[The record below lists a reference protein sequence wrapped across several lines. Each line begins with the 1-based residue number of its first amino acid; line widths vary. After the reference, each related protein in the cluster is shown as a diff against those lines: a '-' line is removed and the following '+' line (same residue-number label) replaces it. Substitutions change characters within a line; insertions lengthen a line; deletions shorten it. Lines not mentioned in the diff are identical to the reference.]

1 MSMMSTPFQP
11 GEWIVHRQFGI
22 GQIAGI
28 EEKRISGEQTAYC
41 RLDTTEGTIWVPVS
55 ALDTERFRPVATRGE
70 LEEAILVLQSPAGEM
85 AARFDERKQRIHE
98 VRAEHCLM
106 ETAGLVRDLWV
117 RQIEKSL
124 TIAEQRA
131 LRHLVA
137 CFLREWS
144 LCLGVGV
151 DEAEQQMYGVLRQAH
166 MQ

>member
-1 MSMMSTPFQP
+1 MTMMSTPFQP

-28 EEKRISGEQTAYC
+28 EEKRISGEQAAYC
-41 RLDTTEGTIWVPVS
+41 RLDTTDGTIWVPV
-55 ALDTERFRPVATRGE
+55 ATLDSDRFRPVATRSE
-70 LEEAILVLQSPAGEM
+70 LEEAIRVLQSPARAM
-85 AARFDERKQRIHE
+85 AARFDERKQRIHA
-98 VRAEHCLM
+98 VRSEHCLI
-106 ETAGLVRDLWV
+106 ETSGLVRDLWV

-137 CFLREWS
+137 CLLREWA
-144 LCLGVGV
+144 LCLSIGV